1 LRTTFSER
9 FLMIHALTLV
19 FACLGAIA
27 SALALMLVAPLTIPP
42 PLASVTEG
50 ARRIGT
56 DGAPALSRFQARDGT
71 WLAYRLYGADNG
83 ARDRVA
89 FLAHGSSAQSIA
101 MNQVGLAIAQAGVTA
116 VAMDMRGHG
125 ASGTRGDIA
134 YVGQLDDD
142 LADLAAELRKT
153 FASASFSL
161 IGHSSG
167 GGFALRIAAGPTG
180 ALFDRFVLLAP
191 YLGYSAPTTRP
202 VQDSNR
208 WASPNIPRI
217 LAIQALDLAGVD
229 WPQGLPT
236 LAFAVAPPLQPI
248 LATHYSWR
256 LMTNYTAPGD
266 WKKALEQGRG
276 RIAVLAGADDQLMD
290 ATAYKRELTP
300 LGVTVRLI
308 PGVDHIG
315 LIYSPAALE
324 ALVGSL

>member
-1 LRTTFSER
+1 
-9 FLMIHALTLV
+9 MVYALTLV
-19 FACLGAIA
+19 FAFLGAIA
-27 SALALMLVAPLTIPP
+27 SALALMLAAPLTIPP

-50 ARRIGT
+50 AKRIGT
-56 DGAPALSRFQARDGT
+56 DGAPALTRFQARDGT
-71 WLAYRLYGADNG
+71 WLAYRLYSADNG

-89 FLAHGSSAQSIA
+89 FLVHGSSAQSIA
-101 MNQVGLAIAQAGVTA
+101 MNQVGLAVAQAGVNA

-134 YVGQLDDD
+134 YAGQLDDD
-142 LADLAAELRKT
+142 LADLAAELHKS

-167 GGFALRIAAGPTG
+167 GGFALRIAAGPSG

-202 VQDSNR
+202 VKDSNR

-217 LAIQALDLAGVD
+217 LAIQALDNLGVD

-236 LAFAVAPPLQPI
+236 LAFAVAPPLKTI

-256 LMTNYTAPGD
+256 LMTNFSAPED

-290 ATAYKRELTP
+290 AQAYERELTP
-300 LGVTVRLI
+300 LGVAVRLI

-315 LIYSPAALE
+315 MIYSPDALE
-324 ALVGSL
+324 ALVGIL